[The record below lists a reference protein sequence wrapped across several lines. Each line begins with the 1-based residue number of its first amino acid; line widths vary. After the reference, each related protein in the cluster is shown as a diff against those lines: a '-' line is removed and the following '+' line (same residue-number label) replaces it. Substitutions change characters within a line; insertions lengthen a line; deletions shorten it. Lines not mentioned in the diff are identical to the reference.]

1 MAREH
6 LPPVEDL
13 RAVLERPGAVRAVFQ
28 PIMDLRTGTI
38 AGYEALARF
47 PDRFNYEVPS
57 WFESAHRYGLGP
69 RLEALAL
76 QAALA
81 KTRRPAETFLSVN
94 VSPTAFISEEV
105 QSILSPSLEGV
116 VIEITENQL
125 IEAEDPVH
133 KALALARARG
143 ARVAVD
149 DVGAGYAGLALLM
162 RVMPEIIK
170 LDRSVVANA
179 HEELTRAALVESLV
193 RYGERTH
200 TLVCAEGIESR
211 EELVLMVELGVA
223 YGQGFAIGRPS
234 TRWRAPSRLATDAC
248 PSGDE
253 SSPEPDSSGER
264 AAGLD
269 LLSSQ
274 LARASTP
281 VDLNRAAESVASA
294 LVADEVYVSRLV
306 AEERCLEVIAGFGGP
321 GIGLC
326 YRLSDYPATAAVIR
340 GSDAREVLASDPSA
354 DPAEVRLLLAQGI
367 KALLMVPIA
376 EGEKPVGLLE
386 LYRRVERPWD
396 EGAIA
401 AACAMSRQFGA
412 VMERLRK
419 LGRLNGKHPLIFD
432 STPLP
437 EMVRRRVG
445 L

>member
-1 MAREH
+1 MAPVL
-6 LPPVEDL
+6 LPPVDSL
-13 RAVLERPGAVRAVFQ
+13 HTVLQEPGAVRSVYQ
-28 PIMDLRTGTI
+28 PILDLRTGAI

-47 PDRFNYEVPS
+47 PAEFDYEVTS
-57 WFESAHRYGLGP
+57 WFESAHRHGLGP

-76 QAALA
+76 QAGLA
-81 KTRRPAETFLSVN
+81 KTRRPAETFLSLN
-94 VSPTAFISEEV
+94 VSPTAFNSEDV
-105 QSILSPSLEGV
+105 QSVLPESLDGL

-133 KALALARARG
+133 RAIALARARG

-162 RVMPEIIK
+162 RVMPEVIK
-170 LDRSVVANA
+170 LDRSVVSNA

-193 RYGERTH
+193 RFGERTH

-211 EELVLMVELGVA
+211 EELVLMAELGVA

-234 TRWRAPSRLATDAC
+234 SRWQAPSRLATDAC
-248 PSGDE
+248 PSGDA
-253 SSPEPDSSGER
+253 SSPETGSSRGR
-264 AAGLD
+264 AVGLD
-269 LLSSQ
+269 LLTSQ
-274 LARASTP
+274 LARASTHL
-281 VDLNRAAESVASA
+281 DLNQAAESVANA
-294 LVADEVYVSRLV
+294 LVADEVYISRLV
-306 AEERCLEVIAGFGGP
+306 ADERCLEVIAGFGGP

-326 YRLSDYPATAAVIR
+326 YRLSDYPTTAAVLR
-340 GSDAREVLASDPSA
+340 GSDAQQVLASDPSA

-367 KALLMVPIA
+367 KALLMVPVA
-376 EGEKPVGLLE
+376 DGGKPVGLLE

-396 EGAIA
+396 EGAVA
-401 AACAMSRQFGA
+401 AACAIARQFGA
-412 VMERLRK
+412 AIERLRK
-419 LGRLNGKHPLIFD
+419 LDRLNGKRPLVFD